1 MSDFFYPN
9 LIRFGRH
16 FMMQLNDIWF
26 YWLVGVALGSVISVF
41 GKNRL
46 HNLLARY
53 QSREAQAEA
62 RPMSNRAGIFGA
74 WPPIG
79 PRSGFIGL
87 IAASVV
93 GLVSPLC
100 MYGTIPVAAS
110 FAQKGIRED
119 WLAAFMMSSI
129 LLNPQ
134 LLIYTAALGPT
145 AMAIRLV
152 VCLFCG
158 IAAGLWV
165 RWFYSGRSFFH
176 FNGLREP
183 TGRDVDQRPLFRLL
197 KTMGRNIKA
206 TGPYF
211 LVGIALAAL
220 FQTFVS
226 PGSFSGY
233 FGGHSGTG
241 VLIAATLGVP
251 IYICGG
257 GTIPLLQSW
266 LQGGMGLG
274 AATAF
279 MITGPATKITN
290 LGAVKIVLGLKSFI
304 AYLGFILLAA
314 LACGLL
320 VNALYF

>member
-1 MSDFFYPN
+1 MSNILSILQREWVYLWYYFTIQFEQVFKFWVIGI
-9 LIRFGRH
+9 LI
-16 FMMQLNDIWF
+16 
-26 YWLVGVALGSVISVF
+26 GSAISVF
-41 GKNRL
+41 GKNKIHQL
-46 HNLLARY
+46 FASMQGKKL
-53 QSREAQAEA
+53 
-62 RPMSNRAGIFGA
+62 GILGIVIA
-74 WPPIG
+74 SAIG
-79 PRSGFIGL
+79 
-87 IAASVV
+87 IA
-93 GLVSPLC
+93 SPLC
-100 MYGTIPVAAS
+100 MYGTIPIAAS
-110 FAQKGIRED
+110 FSEKGIKDD

-134 LLIYTAALGPT
+134 LLIYTAALAPT
-145 AMAIRLV
+145 SMAIRLV

-165 RWFYSGRSFFH
+165 RWFYSGRSFFN

-197 KTMGRNIKA
+197 KNMGRNIKA

-211 LVGIALAAL
+211 LVGIALAAH

-251 IYICGG
+251 SESCGG
-257 GTIPLLQSW
+257 GTIPLLKSG
-266 LQGGMGLG
+266 LQGGRGLG